1 MTALDQ
7 MSREELISKVKELSA
22 LLEQIRNEK
31 DAKDITEFPWVGNL
45 GNWYW
50 HVKANNLVFNDL
62 KIITLGYQR
71 RELPEI
77 IGYEFFT
84 KLLHPD
90 DYDRVM
96 ENMRSHLYG
105 MSPVY
110 ECSYRIQKKDG
121 TWVWYYDRGKITKRD
136 EAGKPE
142 IVSGIVFDISEQKK
156 LEEALSKQNELLNE
170 MSRTDFLTKINNRRS
185 LYEKLEYEM
194 LRSKRTHEPLSIAIM
209 DIDHFKKVN
218 DSYGHLAGDQV
229 LIDVAKI
236 IQSSVRITDIVGRYG
251 GEEFMIILPNC
262 SAVDAVNVAET
273 IRMSVEGETFEN
285 GLKLTISGGLKQY
298 DGETVDGVIEL
309 VDQSLYDAKQYG
321 RNQMV
326 LFGNSR

>member
-1 MTALDQ
+1 MTTLDQ
-7 MSREELISKVKELSA
+7 MSREELISKVKELST
-22 LLEQIRNEK
+22 LLDQIRNEK
-31 DAKDITEFPWVGNL
+31 DAQDITEFPWVGNL

-62 KIITLGYQR
+62 KITVLGYER
-71 RELPEI
+71 REFPEVV
-77 IGYEFFT
+77 GYEAFT
-84 KLLHPD
+84 KLVHPD

-110 ECSYRIQKKDG
+110 ECSYRIKKKDG
-121 TWVWYYDRGKITKRD
+121 TWVWFYDRGKITKKD
-136 EAGKPE
+136 ESGKPE
-142 IVSGIVFDISEQKK
+142 IVAGIVFDISEQKK

-185 LYEKLEYEM
+185 LYEKLEYEI
-194 LRSKRTHEPLSIAIM
+194 LRAKRTHEPLSIAIM
-209 DIDHFKKVN
+209 DIDHFKRVN
-218 DSYGHLAGDQV
+218 DTYGHLAGDQV

-236 IQSSVRITDIVGRYG
+236 IQSSVRITDIVGRFG

-262 SAVDAVNVAET
+262 AAADAINVAET
-273 IRMSVEGETFEN
+273 IRLSVEGETFEN

-298 DGETVDGVIEL
+298 EDETVDGLIEL

>member
-1 MTALDQ
+1 MTTLDQ
-7 MSREELISKVKELSA
+7 MSREELISEVKELSA

-62 KIITLGYQR
+62 KIKVLGYER
-71 RELPEI
+71 HELPEI
-77 IGYEFFT
+77 VGYDFFT

-110 ECSYRIQKKDG
+110 ECSYRIKKKDG

-142 IVSGIVFDISEQKK
+142 IVAGIVFDISEQKK

-185 LYEKLEYEM
+185 LYEKLEYEI

-209 DIDHFKKVN
+209 DIDHFKRVN
-218 DSYGHLAGDQV
+218 DNYGHLAGDQV
-229 LIDVAKI
+229 LIDVARI

-251 GEEFMIILPNC
+251 GEEFMVILPNC
-262 SAVDAVNVAET
+262 AAADAVNVAET
-273 IRMSVEGETFEN
+273 IRLSVEGETFEN

-298 DGETVDGVIEL
+298 EGETVDGVIEL